1 MSRLRIANCP
11 STQLGALSLSKGGLR
26 IAAIVAAACGNVVGG
41 EPKPIR
47 EGADEVLYLDG
58 LGDPNRWSPAECTIT
73 ASKRLKAAGRPT
85 LHMHIP
91 VDHHAGQEKY
101 PIGWPRMYLKL
112 APAERAWKEFERFEF
127 LVYAAMSRKK
137 PPKRVIN
144 LQIQCPDRPRTYHRN
159 LEEIRLGKWVRVSV
173 PIRQIGNVAEVAR
186 LGLNISE
193 SDYRHGEKL
202 DFHFGA
208 FRLARAAEFGLAK
221 LEVRSRVMY
230 ADRPLLKLALDVV
243 GPERKIGKGV
253 PLTIRRAGNAVHQQK
268 VPVKRG
274 LQTVWIDLA
283 KAGLDPGT
291 YTVMAFVGDQARE
304 KAAPFRIVESPWREG
319 RK

>member
-1 MSRLRIANCP
+1 MNRLRIHCIPVAV
-11 STQLGALSLSKGGLR
+11 G
-26 IAAIVAAACGNVVGG
+26 IVAAACAHVAGG
-41 EPKPIR
+41 VSKPIR

-58 LGDPNRWSPAECTIT
+58 LADPNRWSPAECTVV

-127 LVYAAMSRKK
+127 LVHAAMSRKK

-159 LEEIRLGKWVRVSV
+159 LEEVRLGRWARVSV

-208 FRLARAAEFGLAK
+208 FRLARAAEFGLAR

-230 ADRPLLKLALDVV
+230 ADRPMLKLALDVV
-243 GPERKIGKGV
+243 GPTRKAANGLPI
-253 PLTIRRAGNAVHQQK
+253 TIRRGEKALHTEAIRVEH
-268 VPVKRG
+268 G
-274 LQTVWIDLA
+274 LQIVRIDLA
-283 KAGLDPGT
+283 KRTLPPGT
-291 YTVMAFVGDQARE
+291 YTVAAFDRDE
-304 KAAPFRIVESPWREG
+304 ERRRTAAFRIVPSPWQEQPR
-319 RK
+319 